1 MSNNNFDRAKKVVTE
16 VVTITPAQ
24 ASAWLKTSTGN
35 RKIRTTHVQNI
46 ANAMK
51 RGEWTVTHQGIAF
64 DVTGA
69 LKDGHHR
76 LTACAMSGVTI
87 KSMVTRGL
95 PVESTLALDIGASR
109 SFGDRLDVSASEA
122 KIIRLGCEVAYGQ
135 GFSLQMAKPLIE
147 GGLQD
152 AAKDLL
158 YLCNTKVRVFS
169 SAPVALAAV
178 ISALDVGDSTYAFT
192 QYNALVKQLYDD
204 MSSASKAF
212 SKMVVSG
219 HLSIGAGRS
228 PQILM
233 LAKAIYVFDEKN
245 KDVKTLRKNE
255 NVEEKTIRRARA
267 TLRGLINN
275 NDEIGF

>member
-1 MSNNNFDRAKKVVTE
+1 MSNNNFDRAKKVAADL
-16 VVTITPAQ
+16 VTITPEQ
-24 ASAWLKTSTGN
+24 ASAWLKTSNGN
-35 RKIRTTHVQNI
+35 RKIRTAHVRNM
-46 ANAMK
+46 ASAMK
-51 RGEWTVTHQGIAF
+51 RGEWVITHQGIAF

-76 LTACAMSGVTI
+76 LNACVMSGVTI

-109 SFGDRLDVSASEA
+109 SFGDRLNIRGSEA

-152 AAKDLL
+152 ATKDLL
-158 YLCNTKVRVFS
+158 EFCGTKVRAFS

-204 MSSASKAF
+204 MSSASKVF
-212 SKMVVSG
+212 SKMVVQG
-219 HLSIGAGRS
+219 HLSLGGGTA
-228 PQILM
+228 QTLM
-233 LAKAIYVFDEKN
+233 LAKALYVFDEKN

-255 NVEEKTIRRARA
+255 NVEEKTISRARA

-275 NDEIGF
+275 NDENGF